1 MDVLSNKNY
10 RSYDYISRYQ
20 QFPYFFHKEDNKY
33 VYGTTAQLDDT
44 LGYSLHIVKPNDT
57 IDSIALEYY
66 NNPTLYWIICDFN
79 RIQDPFIKLKVG
91 DSIKVPIISS
101 LQFKQEN

>member
-1 MDVLSNKNY
+1 MEILTDKGY

-20 QFPYFFHKEDNKY
+20 QFPYYFNSQDNKY

-44 LGYSLHIVKPNDT
+44 VGYSIHNVVRGDT
-57 IDSIALEYY
+57 FDSIALEYY

-79 RIQDPFIKLKVG
+79 RIQDPYKKLYEG
-91 DSIKVPIISS
+91 EQIKVPVLSS
-101 LQFKQEN
+101 IVFVKER